1 MRKPMDLQTLI
12 NLIVGIGVPLV
23 GAIVIWMRSVAME
36 LTQFRLEVSDKYVK
50 HTQLDEIKRL
60 LERINE
66 KLDSKQDKQ

>member
-1 MRKPMDLQTLI
+1 MDLQTFI
-12 NLIVGIGVPLV
+12 NLMVGIVFPSVCGLV
-23 GAIVIWMRSVAME
+23 VWMRSISTE
-36 LTQFRLEVSDKYVK
+36 LTTFRLEVSDKYVK